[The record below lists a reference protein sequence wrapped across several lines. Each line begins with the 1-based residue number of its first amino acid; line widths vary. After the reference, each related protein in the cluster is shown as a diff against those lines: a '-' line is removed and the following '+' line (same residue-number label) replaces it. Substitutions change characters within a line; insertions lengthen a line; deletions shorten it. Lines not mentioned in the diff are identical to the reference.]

1 LRTKK
6 SFKAIYLDDRGHILY
21 TTKTY
26 APIKATDYNSG
37 VDEYISDEEKKVKK
51 QLSLEPS

>member
-51 QLSLEPS
+51 PLVTRA

>member
-1 LRTKK
+1 MTEGTFSTLPKHDDELR
-6 SFKAIYLDDRGHILY
+6 
-21 TTKTY
+21 Y

-51 QLSLEPS
+51 PLSLEPS